1 MKLYQTPGGT
11 WAGNE
16 KDYKAAMKA
25 EGHDPKEQTRK
36 QVDVPTDKAG
46 LMEFLTFHNVNCIN
60 PRPAAPLLTLDEMF
74 AGDGLSPAP
83 EVTGGDLPPS
93 TPQSPPVAPATTVSS
108 TDVHDM
114 VEALPITAQLDILVG
129 IADRAHKAIYAK

>member
-16 KDYKAAMKA
+16 KDYKAVMKA
-25 EGHDPKEQTRK
+25 EGIDPKTVTRK

-60 PRPAAPLLTLDEMF
+60 PRAV
-74 AGDGLSPAP
+74 PAP
-83 EVTGGDLPPS
+83 EVAGSDLPPS
-93 TPQSPPVAPATTVSS
+93 TPQSLPAAPTTVS
-108 TDVHDM
+108 DLD
-114 VEALPITAQLDILVG
+114 AAFTAAPLRKQAELAVGFIDRLVQ
-129 IADRAHKAIYAK
+129 

>member
-60 PRPAAPLLTLDEMF
+60 PQLPA
-74 AGDGLSPAP
+74 AP

-108 TDVHDM
+108 MDVHDQ